1 MRVAFVVRVVKTA
14 KNKMKLT
21 ATTWQTVGPFFRIGL
36 ERLYVDDLTVPGIPG
51 ERVEIG
57 GRILDGDGQG
67 VPDAVIE
74 IWQADAQGK
83 YPEPENFDAKT
94 SQSTYPQNSFRGYGR
109 VATESDGS
117 FHITTIKPGRVP
129 APDGTL
135 QAPHLAVSI
144 FMRGL
149 LRRLVTRLYFPDDSP
164 NSQDFI
170 LNMVDPDR
178 RTTLIAKKS
187 AMRDD
192 LLEWNIVLQ
201 GPQETVFFEC

>member
-1 MRVAFVVRVVKTA
+1 VTKAA

-36 ERLYVDDLTVPGIPG
+36 EPLYIDDLTAPGIPG
-51 ERVEIG
+51 ERVEIA

-67 VPDAVIE
+67 VPDAVVE

-83 YPEPENFDAKT
+83 YPEQENVDTKT
-94 SQSTYPQNSFRGYGR
+94 NKSAHSESIFRGYGR
-109 VATESDGS
+109 VATEPDGS
-117 FHITTIKPGRVP
+117 FHFATIKPGRVP

-149 LRRLVTRLYFPDDSP
+149 LRRLVTRLYFPGDST

-178 RTTLIAKKS
+178 RATLIAKKS
-187 AMRDD
+187 ARRDD
-192 LLEWNIVLQ
+192 VLEWSVVLQ
-201 GPQETVFFEC
+201 GPHETVFFEC

>member
-1 MRVAFVVRVVKTA
+1 VALVVKDA

-21 ATTWQTVGPFFRIGL
+21 ATIWQTVGPFFRIGL

-51 ERVEIG
+51 ERVEIA

-67 VPDAVIE
+67 VPDAIVE

-83 YPEPENFDAKT
+83 YPEPESVDTKINESAHLK
-94 SQSTYPQNSFRGYGR
+94 NIFRGYGR
-109 VATESDGS
+109 IATEPDGS
-117 FHITTIKPGRVP
+117 FRIKTIKPGRVP
-129 APDGTL
+129 APDGSL

-149 LRRLVTRLYFPDDSP
+149 LRRLVTRLYFPDDST

-178 RTTLIAKKS
+178 RATLIATKS
-187 AMRDD
+187 ATRDD
-192 LLEWNIVLQ
+192 LLEWNVVLQ
-201 GPQETVFFEC
+201 GPHETVFFDC

>member
-1 MRVAFVVRVVKTA
+1 VALVVKDA

-36 ERLYVDDLTVPGIPG
+36 ERLYVDDLAVPGIPG
-51 ERVEIG
+51 ERVEIA

-67 VPDAVIE
+67 VPDAVVE

-83 YPEPENFDAKT
+83 YPKPENVHAKT
-94 SQSTYPQNSFRGYGR
+94 NESAHSESVFRGYGR
-109 VATESDGS
+109 VATQSDGS
-117 FHITTIKPGRVP
+117 FHVKTIKPGRVP

-149 LRRLVTRLYFPDDSP
+149 LRRLVTRLYFPEDSA

-170 LNMVDPDR
+170 LNMVHPDR
-178 RTTLIAKKS
+178 RATLIAKKS

-192 LLEWNIVLQ
+192 LLDWDVVLQ
-201 GPQETVFFEC
+201 GPHETVFFDC